1 MSEVAKETF
10 KKTINKLF
18 SQRFEDMKEEKDYI
32 ELLKICKNIEGL
44 PVHHWLILKALEVIF
59 IDKDNFKDEIDSKA
73 VKFFDYLIDKK
84 TYAKNIHFQND
95 FIKFINHYDYEG
107 IFESLQVS
115 VKERQIIEFIC
126 EIAKDSEI
134 LFYCFDKIYSLKI
147 PNYVPSQ
154 SKFIFTGNYKD
165 LLNQLKQIL
174 QYHDFDVGK
183 EYFSLEFENKD
194 ELTFQY
200 YSYEEA
206 NSLRKATDNTTNIK
220 DIKKF
225 ILKNSIVKSNPQN
238 EEPKKQSSF
247 QEDQNESA
255 QKKENEKTKDDHI
268 QTANIDFEL
277 DKENEIIDTNEKNK
291 ENEKIDINDENKEK
305 EIMDTKDI
313 KIDLNREAN
322 LIKYIKDELKKDF
335 ESQKMQYKQEIISLK
350 NEIIK
355 MKEEN
360 DSIKKDNI
368 KIKEEYDSIK
378 KDNIKIKAE
387 YDSIEKENKVSKKL
401 YDDKIQRLKR
411 NHQND
416 IIFLERQLLAKEK
429 NNESSKINS
438 NE

>member
-1 MSEVAKETF
+1 M
-10 KKTINKLF
+10 
-18 SQRFEDMKEEKDYI
+18 
-32 ELLKICKNIEGL
+32 
-44 PVHHWLILKALEVIF
+44 
-59 IDKDNFKDEIDSKA
+59 
-73 VKFFDYLIDKK
+73 
-84 TYAKNIHFQND
+84 
-95 FIKFINHYDYEG
+95 
-107 IFESLQVS
+107 
-115 VKERQIIEFIC
+115 
-126 EIAKDSEI
+126 
-134 LFYCFDKIYSLKI
+134 
-147 PNYVPSQ
+147 
-154 SKFIFTGNYKD
+154 
-165 LLNQLKQIL
+165 

-247 QEDQNESA
+247 QEDENESA
-255 QKKENEKTKDDHI
+255 QKKENEKTKDEHI

-305 EIMDTKDI
+305 EIMDTNEQNKEKEIMDIKDI
-313 KIDLNREAN
+313 KIDLNREGN

-335 ESQKMQYKQEIISLK
+335 ESQKMEYKQEIISLK

-355 MKEEN
+355 IKEEN

-368 KIKEEYDSIK
+368 KIK
-378 KDNIKIKAE
+378 
-387 YDSIEKENKVSKKL
+387 
-401 YDDKIQRLKR
+401 
-411 NHQND
+411 
-416 IIFLERQLLAKEK
+416 K
-429 NNESSKINS
+429 NVIR
-438 NE
+438 